1 MFWGSLL
8 FGWGIPI
15 IVASSA
21 LAVTGVSYRF
31 GDTCHINHNKAL
43 EDYWCP
49 ILFFGAAAAIV
60 QFATFG
66 YCVRVYIRAYLND
79 DAHSTTENRSG
90 LPSHSG
96 SIKTVTTRQAY
107 QRVKKVIALQWRG
120 MVIVIIIIV
129 NVIFLAIVFVSM
141 DNSVQAARKNLGKAE
156 SWLLCLVG
164 HPTDKNACLD
174 EVASADL
181 VQSEA
186 TVMAVLILMSLNG
199 IWTLLFLGRIS
210 MITGWIELI
219 RKPFTKSTDFVSVD
233 ARRHSAVHNIKSY
246 ELITSPPSRAS
257 KAVMETP
264 KEPQTAILSP
274 SSEYDDSTL
283 AYSPKSQTD
292 YFGKEFKY
300 VSPTLSFSTP
310 RPPSAGRGPPGR
322 EWDPASTH
330 AKPSN
335 SRPSWGMDNNF
346 WKIHE

>member
-1 MFWGSLL
+1 MFWGALL
-8 FGWGIPI
+8 AGWGIPI

-31 GDTCHINHNKAL
+31 GDTCHINHDKAL

-49 ILFFGAAAAIV
+49 ILFFGAAAAIL

-79 DAHSTTENRSG
+79 DAHSTSENRSG
-90 LPSHSG
+90 LPSHNG

-107 QRVKKVIALQWRG
+107 QRVKKVVALQWRG

-174 EVASADL
+174 QVASADL

-186 TVMAVLILMSLNG
+186 TVMAVLILMS
-199 IWTLLFLGRIS
+199 
-210 MITGWIELI
+210 
-219 RKPFTKSTDFVSVD
+219 VSVVQEFF
-233 ARRHSAVHNIKSY
+233 AVRRSMANCC
-246 ELITSPPSRAS
+246 
-257 KAVMETP
+257 
-264 KEPQTAILSP
+264 
-274 SSEYDDSTL
+274 L
-283 AYSPKSQTD
+283 A
-292 YFGKEFKY
+292 
-300 VSPTLSFSTP
+300 
-310 RPPSAGRGPPGR
+310 
-322 EWDPASTH
+322 
-330 AKPSN
+330 
-335 SRPSWGMDNNF
+335 
-346 WKIHE
+346 